1 MTGTVDNA
9 GRALLQ
15 IRLKPSADGTEAE
28 LKAWIDTGFTG
39 ELVLPR
45 DRVVALGLP
54 LGAAVKAILADGS
67 EIQLETHTCLVQ
79 WFGEWKR
86 IEVVAND
93 GQFPLLGIGLL
104 RDRQLQID
112 YRAKNLTIE

>member
-15 IRLKPSADGTEAE
+15 IHLKSSADGMEAE
-28 LKAWIDTGFTG
+28 LEAWIDTGFTG

-45 DRVVALGLP
+45 DRVASLGLP
-54 LGAAVKAILADGS
+54 LGAAVKAVLADGS
-67 EIQLETHTCLVQ
+67 KVQLDAYTCLLN

-86 IEVVAND
+86 IEVVVNQ
-93 GQFPLLGIGLL
+93 GQFPLLGVGLL
-104 RDRQLQID
+104 MDRELRID
-112 YRAKNLTIE
+112 YRTKTVHVI